1 MNMSKS
7 MPKSMRKEKKLGG
20 KWYFFSG
27 GKRYFFSGGKSDKL
41 GGGKR
46 YKGKRTTTF
55 RGDKNVRRQKPE
67 VNKYSFHYT
76 IGNIKLAS
84 SHLIS
89 SPVDCKGRES
99 PHRLWSI

>member
-7 MPKSMRKEKKLGG
+7 MPKLIRKEKKLGG

-46 YKGKRTTTF
+46 YKGK
-55 RGDKNVRRQKPE
+55 
-67 VNKYSFHYT
+67 
-76 IGNIKLAS
+76 
-84 SHLIS
+84 
-89 SPVDCKGRES
+89 
-99 PHRLWSI
+99 

>member
-7 MPKSMRKEKKLGG
+7 MPKSIRKEKKGG

-46 YKGKRTTTF
+46 YKGK
-55 RGDKNVRRQKPE
+55 
-67 VNKYSFHYT
+67 
-76 IGNIKLAS
+76 
-84 SHLIS
+84 
-89 SPVDCKGRES
+89 
-99 PHRLWSI
+99 